1 MVNTPFM
8 FFGSPTLMHST
19 GETTDGHFCL
29 LEHLAMPP
37 GLASPYHTH
46 HNEDEAF
53 YVLEGEVAFVVRR
66 GVAGRRTGRVR
77 LRPARDPAWLQGGRI
92 DPRPHA
98 DSLCAGRIRAVRA
111 RAQRPH

>member
-53 YVLEGEVAFVVRR
+53 YVLEGEVAFVC
-66 GVAGRRTGRVR
+66 GGQWQVAGTGAYS
-77 LRPARDPAWLQGGRI
+77 LRPARIPMASRWSDQR
-92 DPRPHA
+92 RPHA
-98 DSLCAGRIRAVRA
+98 DSLCAGRIRTVRA
-111 RAQRPH
+111 QLSAH